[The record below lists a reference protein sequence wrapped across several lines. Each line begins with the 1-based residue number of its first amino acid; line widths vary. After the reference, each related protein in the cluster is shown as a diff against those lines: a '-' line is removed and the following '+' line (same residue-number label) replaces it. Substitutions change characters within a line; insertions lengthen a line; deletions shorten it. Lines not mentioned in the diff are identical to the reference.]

1 MTARALPD
9 RAGVV
14 VIGAGLAG
22 LSAARLL
29 HERGH
34 HAVVLEASDGVGGRV
49 RTDLVDGFRLDR
61 GFQVLLTEYPE
72 LHRQFDVDAL
82 RLRSFDPGA
91 LVWMKGRGHV
101 VSDPFRRPTQVVS
114 TALAPVGSPLDKA
127 RLAVL
132 RRRVRSGHAARLLA
146 GPDGTTLDMLR
157 ASGFSSRMIDRF
169 FRPLAGG
176 IQLDPQLDASR
187 RMFDIVFRMLSTG
200 DAAVPALGMGEI
212 PAQLAAR
219 LPRDSVFTGCRVER
233 VSPGSVVLE
242 DGRWID
248 ADAVVVAVEGP
259 VAARLVG
266 IPPVES
272 RMVSCVY
279 YDAAGAPTD
288 RRLIVLDGTSRGPAL
303 NVAVMSNV
311 SSDYAPS
318 GRHLI
323 AAAVPGSIDDDIEDR
338 VRRQMETMFGA
349 VAREWRQLRTY
360 RIPHGQP
367 DQSPPLRPKRTVAL
381 GEGLFVCGDHRDTAS
396 IQGALHSGRR
406 VAEAVADLLTGR
418 TAGFPVS

>member
-72 LHRQFDVDAL
+72 LHRQFDVDTL

-219 LPRDSVFTGCRVER
+219 LPSDSVFTGCRVER

-279 YDAAGAPTD
+279 YDAAVAPTD

-349 VAREWRQLRTY
+349 VAREWRHLRTY

-406 VAEAVADLLTGR
+406 VAEAVVDLLTGR